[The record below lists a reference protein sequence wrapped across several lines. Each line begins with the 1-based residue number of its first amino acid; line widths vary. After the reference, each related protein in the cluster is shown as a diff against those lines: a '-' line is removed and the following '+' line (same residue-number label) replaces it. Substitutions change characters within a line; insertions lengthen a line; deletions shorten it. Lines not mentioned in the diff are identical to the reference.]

1 MEGQQAPEAENRP
14 SPMSV
19 LWPAYMCVFVDFMGL
34 ALTIPIQPFL
44 ADEFG
49 ATPAQISMLVGVFSA
64 GQLVGNLIMGR
75 LSDKIG
81 RKPIIIASLVASTVS
96 YVGCGMAT
104 GLNALFLARGLC
116 GICGG
121 TMPVAQAM
129 ILDVVSDFRQRPK
142 YLGLCGAALGMGFVV
157 GPAVGAASFAAVGV
171 SGAFFVCA
179 ALSGFAVLVAASK
192 VQETNPSV
200 LGQTTEAKPAGPPAE
215 GPGASGRPA
224 AGPSKATPPPAGF
237 GMTVWACALSMFLN
251 AYCFATMNGIAPLT
265 LNTQFGWTAVHVGIF
280 LTAVGVLQIL
290 MNAVIAP
297 WLVNRVG
304 AALANVVGSLLSG
317 VGILYPA
324 IRLLG
329 PQLMFWLALCWG
341 WALQQPTLSTAI
353 GAVVHPAKRGAA
365 MGLMMGLMSLGRT
378 LSPFCAGALYQSQM
392 ILTEDYKF
400 TQVGLSVALPPSL
413 PPSLPR
419 SRCLFLPLSDGGTI
433 AQVDGLFAREERDP
447 TCVGS
452 ELVDGV
458 IKPCVTAA
466 CTATLVEATGCIPP
480 NYAQEFQTVF
490 SLSPYILSACVSGL
504 AVLLVLVA
512 VPLDTGKA
520 STDTKGREAPA
531 AARPP
536 TAASAP

>member
-1 MEGQQAPEAENRP
+1 MAEKQGPPHAAAAAAAEAGGQHA

-19 LWPAYMCVFVDFMGL
+19 LWPSYMCVFVDYMGL

-49 ATPAQISMLVGVFSA
+49 ATPAQISMLVGSFSA
-64 GQLVGNLIMGR
+64 GQLVGNMVMGK
-75 LSDKIG
+75 LSDKVG
-81 RKPIIIASLVASTVS
+81 RKPIIIASLVASTAS
-96 YVGCGMAT
+96 YVACGLAT
-104 GLNALFLARGLC
+104 GLTALFLARGLC

-157 GPAVGAASFAAVGV
+157 GPAVGAASFAALGV

-179 ALSGFAVLVAASK
+179 ALSGVAVLVAATK

-200 LGQTTEAKPAGPPAE
+200 LAKATDATPTGATS
-215 GPGASGRPA
+215 GPGGPT
-224 AGPSKATPPPAGF
+224 AGFGKGDPPPAGF
-237 GMTVWACALSMFLN
+237 GKTVWACGLSMFLN
-251 AYCFATMNGIAPLT
+251 AFCFATMNGIAPLT

-280 LTAVGVLQIL
+280 LTAIGVLQIL

-297 WLVNRVG
+297 WLIKRVG
-304 AALANVVGSLLSG
+304 AALANVVGSVLSG

-353 GAVVHPAKRGAA
+353 GAVAHPAKRGAA
-365 MGLMMGLMSLGRT
+365 MGLLMGMMSLGRT
-378 LSPFCAGALYQSQM
+378 VSPFCAGALYQSQM
-392 ILTEDYKF
+392 ILTEDYSI
-400 TQVGLSVALPPSL
+400 TQA
-413 PPSLPR
+413 
-419 SRCLFLPLSDGGTI
+419 
-433 AQVDGLFAREERDP
+433 DGLFAREARDAA
-447 TCVGS
+447 CVGT
-452 ELVDGV
+452 EEVDGV
-458 IKPCVTAA
+458 LKPCVTAA
-466 CTATLVEATGCIPP
+466 CTSAIVEATGCTPP
-480 NYAQEFQTVF
+480 SYPQEFQPIF

-512 VPLDTGKA
+512 VPLNTGKA
-520 STDTKGREAPA
+520 HLQEKDGKPPTGSSPPPA
-531 AARPP
+531 AA
-536 TAASAP
+536 AP